1 MLKRVQHDVVL
12 TNTELL
18 FVYYL
23 RDKLVRGVLLW
34 NVWDKVPTAREL
46 IASPLERSDVEMKGL
61 IES

>member
-34 NVWDKVPTAREL
+34 NVWDKVPTARKV
-46 IASPLERSDVEMKGL
+46 IAIPLERSDAELKGL

>member
-1 MLKRVQHDVVL
+1 MVL

-34 NVWDKVPTAREL
+34 NVWDKVPTARKV
-46 IASPLERSDVEMKGL
+46 IAIPLERSDAELKGL